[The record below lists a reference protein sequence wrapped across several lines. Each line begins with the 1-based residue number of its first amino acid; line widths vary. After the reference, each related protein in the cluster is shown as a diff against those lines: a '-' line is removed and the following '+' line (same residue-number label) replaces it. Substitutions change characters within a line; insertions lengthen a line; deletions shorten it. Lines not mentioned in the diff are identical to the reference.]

1 MSTYRVFM
9 CQRKTYICTC
19 VQHINESTYIYAFYQ
34 KERPCRPQS
43 ISRKGNLVKNT
54 HFHPSVVLLQTHTH
68 TRMQDTETHSTHTN
82 AHIHSQIPTHT
93 HTHARISPL
102 AFPHSHLENKE
113 TCRANLQPQKKNTL
127 GKDTKEIGKTRRNR
141 AKDQVIESKDM
152 AQQER
157 GRREWRLF

>member
-1 MSTYRVFM
+1 
-9 CQRKTYICTC
+9 
-19 VQHINESTYIYAFYQ
+19 
-34 KERPCRPQS
+34 
-43 ISRKGNLVKNT
+43 
-54 HFHPSVVLLQTHTH
+54 
-68 TRMQDTETHSTHTN
+68 MQDTETHSTHTN

-157 GRREWRLF
+157 GRREWRLFWNGDTCVLGQNSPQKQRAAEKKLRCSQNCARWLSLSLSLFSLMASLPLKCLKIKILAEAP